1 MFTKGK
7 ILSVVS
13 LVVMSVA
20 TQLITTLQTDRTIEQ
35 KVNDAL
41 AEKNKDEES

>member
-20 TQLITTLQTDRTIEQ
+20 TQLITTWHTDRTIEQ